1 MFAFD
6 RLDAKRIAI
15 SAAGALFFSAICVG
29 GAVAP
34 AQAAVRTDAVAAWHV
49 NATRRLDRVMAPV
62 VTQARFVATRNARI
76 GVTVDD
82 NGTVRS
88 PAILQSSG
96 NRAIDARLL
105 RRAAVLKLAPMPDA
119 LAATHQPVELEV
131 ILTEAAP
138 RTARIA
144 APVRYAAK

>member
-34 AQAAVRTDAVAAWHV
+34 AYAAIRGDAVAAWQA
-49 NATRRLDRVMAPV
+49 NATQRLDRVMAPV
-62 VTQARFVATRNARI
+62 VTHARSIVSRNARI

-82 NGTVRS
+82 NGNVHA

-96 NRAIDARLL
+96 NRVIDARLL
-105 RRAAVLKLAPMPDA
+105 RRAAVLKLAPMPAA
-119 LAATHQPVELEV
+119 LAATHRPVELEV
-131 ILTEAAP
+131 ILTEDGEG
-138 RTARIA
+138 TSRIA
-144 APVRYAAK
+144 PPVRYAAK